1 MEGTSLSALL
11 VWDVLEWT
19 RPLLKGL
26 GITVVCA
33 LLGYMFGAVL
43 GFVVALGKLSP
54 RIMLSLP
61 ATLYTTLFRGV
72 PPLLIIF
79 LLFFGTNGLLM
90 WIASGFGY
98 TEYIEINAFSI
109 GVLAVTLIVAAYS
122 SEVYRGAFL
131 AIPKGQ
137 SEACQTLGLKPLQ
150 AMILV
155 IIPQML
161 RLALPGLGNVWIL
174 AIKETTLLSIIAVT
188 ELMRV
193 AGMAG
198 RSSGQPFI
206 FYGIAAAAYLCIV
219 VVSNRFFYSV
229 ERRLEHR

>member
-61 ATLYTTLFRGV
+61 ATLYTILFRGV

-137 SEACQTLGLKPLQ
+137 SEACQALGLKPLQ

>member
-11 VWDVLEWT
+11 AWDVLEWT
-19 RPLLKGL
+19 KPLLKGL
-26 GITVVCA
+26 GVTVICA

-54 RIMLSLP
+54 RIMLSVP
-61 ATLYTTLFRGV
+61 ATLYTILFRGV

-122 SEVYRGAFL
+122 SDR
-131 AIPKGQ
+131 K
-137 SEACQTLGLKPLQ
+137 S
-150 AMILV
+150 
-155 IIPQML
+155 
-161 RLALPGLGNVWIL
+161 
-174 AIKETTLLSIIAVT
+174 
-188 ELMRV
+188 
-193 AGMAG
+193 
-198 RSSGQPFI
+198 
-206 FYGIAAAAYLCIV
+206 V
-219 VVSNRFFYSV
+219 V
-229 ERRLEHR
+229 